1 MKKLFLYLVFSL
13 LVVAGFS
20 QAKKPTIMV
29 VPSDVWCNQHGFV
42 TEYDNM
48 GTKTTVPDYKKA
60 LQTDPDLLLAI
71 SKIGEMMT
79 ERGFPLKDLGSSLK
93 ALDTEAAEESV
104 SAMDQG
110 GIAESPIDKLRKVA
124 KADIW
129 MQLTW
134 TINSVGPKKSLTFNL
149 QGLDAYTNKA
159 IAAASGEGNP
169 TTATAVGVL
178 LEEAVLNYMDNF
190 NAALMTHFN
199 DTGEKGREVAVEVR
213 VWQDSPVNMA
223 AEYEFMGEQVTLGDI
238 VDYWMSENCVEGR
251 FSRVGGSDN
260 QITYKQVRIP
270 LYKTVLGKQRAINTR
285 GFVNGLRQFLA
296 AEPFKIESKI
306 IERGLG
312 EAWLVV
318 GAKE

>member
-149 QGLDAYTNKA
+149 QGLDAYTDKQ
-159 IAAASGEGNP
+159 IAASSGTGDPSFSAELP
-169 TTATAVGVL
+169 VL
-178 LEEAVLNYMDNF
+178 LEESILSHIDQF
-190 NAALMTHFN
+190 NSQLQTFFDDLFEN
-199 DTGEKGREVAVEVR
+199 GREVSLECKR
-213 VWQDSPVNMA
+213 TNDSDINFESEFEGDELSFIIEDWLA
-223 AEYEFMGEQVTLGDI
+223 ANTK
-238 VDYWMSENCVEGR
+238 EGR
-251 FSRVGGSDN
+251 FSTSDVSENRV
-260 QITYKQVRIP
+260 KFEQVRIP
-270 LYKTVLGKQRAINTR
+270 LFAENGRALDTRTWARGLQKELRSKYHIKSKLSTKGLGQAYI
-285 GFVNGLRQFLA
+285 
-296 AEPFKIESKI
+296 I
-306 IERGLG
+306 IEGSDQ
-312 EAWLVV
+312 
-318 GAKE
+318 

>member
-134 TINSVGPKKSLTFNL
+134 TVNSVGPKKSLTFNL
-149 QGLDAYTNKA
+149 QGLDAYTDKQ
-159 IAAASGEGNP
+159 IAASSGTGDPSFSAELP
-169 TTATAVGVL
+169 VL
-178 LEEAVLNYMDNF
+178 LEESILSHIDQF
-190 NAALMTHFN
+190 NNQLQAFFDDLFEN
-199 DTGEKGREVAVEVR
+199 GREVSLECKR
-213 VWQDSPVNMA
+213 TNDSDINFESEFEGDELSFIIEDWLA
-223 AEYEFMGEQVTLGDI
+223 ANTK
-238 VDYWMSENCVEGR
+238 EGR
-251 FSRVGGSDN
+251 FSTSDVSENRV
-260 QITYKQVRIP
+260 KFEQVRIP
-270 LYKTVLGKQRAINTR
+270 LFAENGRALDTRTWARGLQKELRSKYHIKSKLSTKGLGQAYI
-285 GFVNGLRQFLA
+285 
-296 AEPFKIESKI
+296 I
-306 IERGLG
+306 IEGSDQ
-312 EAWLVV
+312 
-318 GAKE
+318 